1 MAGFNFKMQRER
13 KTDKNYKKQKIEKR
27 QRKTEI

>member
-1 MAGFNFKMQRER
+1 MTGFNFKMQRER
-13 KTDKNYKKQKIEKR
+13 KTVKNYKKQKKEKI